1 MKVLRVLVLFAFA
14 AAAFCLAAGAS
25 SLAAGGTLWGA
36 RYDGPAH
43 RDDDAHSVAL
53 SPDATKVFVT
63 GASYGGASSGDDAVT
78 VAYSASS
85 GSKLWSTRFK
95 GLGSGTDRGHAVAA
109 SPDGTKVF
117 VAGVAQGDSRDY
129 LTVAYNAT
137 NGSKLWSAQY
147 NGAEAQTDNAW
158 GLAVSPD
165 GTKVFVTGTSQ
176 ETATTRSYTTVAYN
190 ASTGGK
196 LWAAHYG
203 VPGSFP
209 PAIAVSAT
217 KVFVTGGT
225 YAGSSTGYDYGTIAY
240 NPATGA
246 KAWSTRY
253 TGLGGAGSETPGGIG
268 VSGDGTKVV
277 VTGQSSGSGGPEF
290 ATVAYNASN
299 GTKLWASRH
308 PGARGPGDPG
318 DPIGDVAVA
327 ADGQRVV
334 VAGPSV
340 GTNTSGPDYV
350 TIAYGSAGGKLWS
363 TRYNGPANGFDTPF
377 ALALNGDGSQA
388 YVTGRS
394 DNGTPTTANYDY
406 ETVAYGTGSGAKLW
420 ASKYDGPNHNDDS
433 AAAIAAGGG
442 RVFVTGSSYKDMTTK
457 RDYATAA
464 YQG

>member
-1 MKVLRVLVLFAFA
+1 MRAPRLLLLFAFA
-14 AAAFCLAAGAS
+14 AASFSLAAGAS
-25 SLAAGGTLWGA
+25 SLGAGGTLWAA
-36 RYDGPAH
+36 RYNGPPSK
-43 RDDDAHSVAL
+43 DDDAHSVAL
-53 SPDATKVFVT
+53 SSDATRVFVT
-63 GASYGGASSGDDAVT
+63 GESYGGSSGDDAVT

-95 GLGSGTDRGHAVAA
+95 GLGSGTDRGNAVAA
-109 SPDGTKVF
+109 SPDGIKVF
-117 VAGVAQGDSRDY
+117 VAGVTDADSRDY

-137 NGSKLWSAQY
+137 TGSKLWSAQY
-147 NGAEAQTDNAW
+147 DGAEAQTDNAW

-165 GTKVFVTGTSQ
+165 GTKVFVTGIST

-190 ASTGGK
+190 ASTGAK

-203 VPGSFP
+203 VPGSFA
-209 PAIAVSAT
+209 PALAVSAT

-225 YAGSSTGYDYGTIAY
+225 YAGTSTGYDYGTIAY
-240 NPATGA
+240 NASTGA

-253 TGLGGAGSETPGGIG
+253 TGLGGPGSETASGIG
-268 VSGDGTKVV
+268 VSSDGTKVV

-299 GTKLWASRH
+299 GAKLWASRN
-308 PGARGPGDPG
+308 PGAKGPGDSA
-318 DPIGDVAVA
+318 DPVADVAVA
-327 ADGQRVV
+327 PDGQRVV

-340 GTNTSGPDYV
+340 GTNTTGPDYV

-363 TRYNGPANGFDTPF
+363 TRYDGFGHSFDTPF

-388 YVTGRS
+388 YVTGMS
-394 DNGTPTTANYDY
+394 NNGTPSAINYDY
-406 ETVAYGTGSGAKLW
+406 ATVAYGTGSGSKLW
-420 ASKYDGPNHNDDS
+420 ASKYDGPYHNDDS

-442 RVFVTGSSYKDMTTK
+442 RIVVTGSSYKDTTTK